1 MLVPVGAALGLL
13 THSWS
18 TLLVCVFA
26 TILVGVAP
34 YMGQGH
40 NEVLV
45 GPRGVRRVARDCDLI
60 ATWPSLRAVEVK
72 VPGNRIV
79 VFTLETAGVLV
90 ERLTKDRDR
99 AKPAQALVRHPP
111 EGSNSGWIARP
122 LTPWGRRARSGGRI
136 SAGWPN
142 GSEPVVRRRR
152 KAAPVTASLWC
163 LCVPAT
169 HRGTLTPLRSP
180 T

>member
-1 MLVPVGAALGLL
+1 MLVPVGGALGLL

-40 NEVLV
+40 NEVFV

-60 ATWPSLRAVEVK
+60 ATWPSLRAVEIK
-72 VPGNRIV
+72 VSGNRIV
-79 VFTLETAGVLV
+79 VFNLETAGVLV
-90 ERLTKDRDR
+90 ERLTKDR
-99 AKPAQALVRHPP
+99 AKPAQALVRNPP
-111 EGSNSGWIARP
+111 EGSQFRLDREAADALGAEGSQRRP
-122 LTPWGRRARSGGRI
+122 DLGGL
-136 SAGWPN
+136 A
-142 GSEPVVRRRR
+142 ECEQ
-152 KAAPVTASLWC
+152 AS
-163 LCVPAT
+163 
-169 HRGTLTPLRSP
+169 RP

>member
-1 MLVPVGAALGLL
+1 VLVPVGAALGLL

-45 GPRGVRRVARDCDLI
+45 GPRGVRRVARDCDLV

-72 VPGNRIV
+72 VSGNRIV
-79 VFTLETAGVLV
+79 VFTLETTGVLV
-90 ERLTKDRDR
+90 ERLTKDRGPR
-99 AKPAQALVRHPP
+99 
-111 EGSNSGWIARP
+111 EARP
-122 LTPWGRRARSGGRI
+122 GPGAEPPGRI
-136 SAGWPN
+136 PIPAG
-142 GSEPVVRRRR
+142 S
-152 KAAPVTASLWC
+152 
-163 LCVPAT
+163 
-169 HRGTLTPLRSP
+169 RGR
-180 T
+180 

>member
-60 ATWPSLRAVEVK
+60 ATWPSLRAVEIK
-72 VPGNRIV
+72 VSGNRIV
-79 VFTLETAGVLV
+79 VFTLETTGVLV
-90 ERLTKDRDR
+90 ERLTKDR
-99 AKPAQALVRHPP
+99 AKPAQALVRHPRREP
-111 EGSNSGWIARP
+111 NSGWIARP
-122 LTPWGRRARSGGRI
+122 LTPWGRRARNGGRI

-152 KAAPVTASLWC
+152 KAASVTASLWC
-163 LCVPAT
+163 LCVPGT
-169 HRGTLTPLRSP
+169 HR
-180 T
+180 

>member
-1 MLVPVGAALGLL
+1 MLVPVGGALGLL

-79 VFTLETAGVLV
+79 VFNLETAGVLV
-90 ERLTKDRDR
+90 ERLTKDRGPREARPGPGAAPPGGIQFRLDR
-99 AKPAQALVRHPP
+99 EAADALGA
-111 EGSNSGWIARP
+111 EGSQRRP
-122 LTPWGRRARSGGRI
+122 DLGGLAEWERASR
-136 SAGWPN
+136 
-142 GSEPVVRRRR
+142 
-152 KAAPVTASLWC
+152 
-163 LCVPAT
+163 
-169 HRGTLTPLRSP
+169 P